1 MAQVRNQTAISIL
14 KAFHFDLPWVDRSS
28 WCTAIPSFVKFS
40 PNIFIKIFSH
50 IFVKIFSHIFVK
62 IFSHIFVKIFHTFLS
77 KFFHIFLPYFCQK
90 FFHIFLSK
98 NFSHIFVKIF
108 SHIFAKIFSHIFVK
122 YFSTYFKQKSKS
134 LMTTIKIR
142 CGQKE
147 GTNCSLFEIFT
158 LDWDRITCFVDQ
170 LPFSYCQLQIA
181 FDKMNK

>member
-14 KAFHFDLPWVDRSS
+14 KAFHFDLPWVDRSL

-40 PNIFIKIFSH
+40 PNIFI
-50 IFVKIFSHIFVK
+50 KIFSHIFVK

-90 FFHIFLSK
+90 FFHIFLS
-98 NFSHIFVKIF
+98 KIF

-181 FDKMNK
+181 FDKMTK